1 MKIMNRAVRVGY
13 RRYVVS
19 STVVDML
26 YQIIN
31 RAVRVGYRRYV
42 VSSLLICYT
51 K

>member
-19 STVVDML
+19 STIVDML

-31 RAVRVGYRRYV
+31 RAVRVGYPRHV